1 MSTFTIAKESNL
13 AGQTLREVRI
23 RELMGVN
30 IAFIKRGEIMI
41 QIPNKTERLFPG
53 DEICVIG
60 SDEQVKEFAQFLR
73 KHEIEVPK
81 KVTNEVILKQIELQN
96 EDFIGQ
102 SIGQSKL
109 RELTNGLVVGIERNG
124 KRLLN
129 PESNIILERN
139 DILWIVGNNKLMNTL
154 FKE

>member
-1 MSTFTIAKESNL
+1 
-13 AGQTLREVRI
+13 
-23 RELMGVN
+23 
-30 IAFIKRGEIMI
+30 MI

>member
-1 MSTFTIAKESNL
+1 L
-13 AGQTLREVRI
+13 
-23 RELMGVN
+23 GVN

-60 SDEQVKEFAQFLR
+60 SDAQVKEFALFLT
-73 KHEIEVPK
+73 KHEIEIPK
-81 KVTNEVILKQIELQN
+81 KVNNEVILKQIELQN
-96 EDFIGQ
+96 EDFIGV
-102 SIGQSKL
+102 SIGRSKL

-129 PESNIILERN
+129 PESNIILEKN
-139 DILWIVGNNKLMNTL
+139 DILWIVGNKKLMAAL
-154 FKE
+154 FRE